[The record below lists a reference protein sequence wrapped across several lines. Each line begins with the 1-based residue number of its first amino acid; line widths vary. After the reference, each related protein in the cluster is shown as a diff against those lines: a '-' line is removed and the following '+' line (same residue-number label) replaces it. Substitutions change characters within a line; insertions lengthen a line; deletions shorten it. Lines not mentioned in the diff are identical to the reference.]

1 MKLYLVEDDQADV
14 EAISRIFGSADI
26 PPLGMIFR
34 DGQEAYEYFQSHS
47 AEVKAPHLLLLDL
60 NTPRM
65 NGLELLRRVRADDAL
80 KGLRVVVITTSRH
93 ADDESAARELGALDF
108 INKADLGSK
117 LLPCLS
123 KLKI

>member
-14 EAISRIFGSADI
+14 EAISRIFRGANV
-26 PPLGMIFR
+26 PELEVVFR

-47 AEVKAPHLLLLDL
+47 AEILAPHLLLLDL

-65 NGLELLRRVRADDAL
+65 SGLELLRRVRADDSL

-93 ADDESAARELGALDF
+93 TDDENEARELGALDF

-117 LLPCLS
+117 LLPS
-123 KLKI
+123 ISSWRI